1 MAVGAISRD
10 KGSMTNN
17 VDAALANPDRLRA
30 LFESELLDS
39 AAEPE
44 FDRLTRLAAKLL
56 RAPTA
61 LVSFI
66 DDRRQFI
73 KSGVG
78 VGEPWASA
86 REAPLP
92 YSFCKYTVAA
102 AEPLVVADA
111 RLHPVLKDN
120 PSVTEN
126 GVLAYAGVP
135 LVTSDDQALGA
146 LCVVEAR
153 VREWTED
160 ELEVLREL
168 AASAVTEMNL
178 RRVAREARLRARE
191 AEEARAQAGAA
202 ELRYREL
209 IAGLDAV
216 VWEADFAT
224 TTLTY
229 VSPQCEAMMGR
240 PAEDWMGA
248 PNFAAEL
255 IHPDDVMAVTRCYR
269 AVWKGHETEVEF
281 RVPKVGGDVVWV
293 RGRIRPVRDESGAV
307 VAARGV
313 LVDATARKGVELDL
327 RAQTAAVMVLQAAAE
342 AANTAATSAGAM
354 QRCVD
359 LLCAFTKWPV
369 GHAYVKRGD
378 ALVSAELWNVE
389 SPERFARFR
398 ELTSRTRL
406 ESGLGLPGRV
416 LASGQPEWVDDVHAD
431 PSFPRGAVAQEVGL
445 RGGFA
450 FPVLAGREV
459 VAVLEFYADSAAT
472 LDARTRAVMANVGTQ
487 LGRVVERERH
497 AAAVEGAS
505 LTDELTGLHNRRGF
519 TALAGQALALATR
532 QAKSAQ
538 LCFIDMDGLKR
549 INDELGHEAGDRALV
564 ELATVLKKT
573 FRQSDVV
580 ARLGGDEFV
589 VFAPEASEHTRPSI
603 TSRLDAQLAAHNAAG
618 GREFKLAA
626 SVGLTTYD
634 PSKPETLEALLA
646 RADALMYEHKRAR
659 KAGR

>member
-1 MAVGAISRD
+1 
-10 KGSMTNN
+10 MTYD
-17 VDAALANPDRLRA
+17 VDAVLRDPGRLQALAA
-30 LFESELLDS
+30 SELLDS
-39 AAEPE
+39 DPEPE
-44 FDRLTRLAAKLL
+44 FDRLTRLAVKLL
-56 RAPTA
+56 RTPTA

-92 YSFCKYTVAA
+92 YSFCKYTLAGG
-102 AEPLVVADA
+102 EPLVVADA
-111 RLHPVLKDN
+111 REHPVLKHN

-135 LVTSDDQALGA
+135 LITSDEQALGV
-146 LCVVEAR
+146 LCVVEGR
-153 VREWTED
+153 VRAWTDD

-168 AASAVTEMNL
+168 AASAVTEIEL
-178 RRVAREARLRARE
+178 RRAAREARQRALE
-191 AEEARAQAGAA
+191 AEASRGRAEAA
-202 ELRYREL
+202 EARYREL

-229 VSPQCEAMMGR
+229 VSPQCETMMGR
-240 PAEDWMGA
+240 PPVDWMNA

-255 IHPDDVMAVTRCYR
+255 IHPDDVVPVTRCYR
-269 AVWKGHETEVEF
+269 SVWKGNETDVEF
-281 RVPKVGGDVVWV
+281 RVPSARGETLWV
-293 RGRIRPVRDESGAV
+293 RGRLRPVRDASGAV
-307 VAARGV
+307 RGARGV
-313 LVDATARKGVELDL
+313 LVDATARKATELEL
-327 RAQTAAVMVLQAAAE
+327 RAQTASVVLLQAAAE
-342 AANTAATSAGAM
+342 AANTAATSIGAM

-359 LLCAFTKWPV
+359 LLCAYTKWPV
-369 GHAYVKRGD
+369 GHAYVKRGES
-378 ALVSAELWNVE
+378 LVPEDIWNAGG
-389 SPERFARFR
+389 SERFAPFR

-406 ESGLGLPGRV
+406 ESGVGLPGRV
-416 LASGQPEWVDDVHAD
+416 LASAQPEWVADVTAE
-431 PSFPRGAVAQEVGL
+431 SGFSRASVAREVGL
-445 RGGFA
+445 RSGFV

-459 VAVLEFYADSAAT
+459 VAVLEFYSDAASP

-497 AAAVEGAS
+497 AAAVESSS

-519 TALAGQALALATR
+519 MALAGQALALATR
-532 QAKSAQ
+532 HGKSAQ

-549 INDELGHEAGDRALV
+549 INDEIGHEAGDRSLV
-564 ELATVLKKT
+564 ELATVLKRT

-589 VFAPEASEHTRPSI
+589 VFAPDASEETRPSI
-603 TSRLDAQLAAHNAAG
+603 RSRLDAQIAAHNEGG
-618 GREFKLAA
+618 GREFALSA
-626 SVGLTTYD
+626 SVGLTTFD
-634 PSKPETLEALLA
+634 PSKPESLEALLS